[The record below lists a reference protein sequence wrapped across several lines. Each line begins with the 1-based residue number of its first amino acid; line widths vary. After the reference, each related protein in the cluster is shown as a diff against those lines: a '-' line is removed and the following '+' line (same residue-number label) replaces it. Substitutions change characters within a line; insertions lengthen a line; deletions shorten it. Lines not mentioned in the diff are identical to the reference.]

1 MFRRAIHAAKS
12 VILASRNQE
21 DLLRNTH
28 DFLLDLKWSTTARE
42 LTNPLNR
49 FSARFFSQGDEDGI
63 TLEIIRRIG
72 LKTGTF
78 LELGVGDGLENNT
91 LVLLSVGWRG
101 AWIGGETLAFDPQ
114 INPKRLYYKQ
124 AWVTLDNIKE
134 LAQGCL
140 KELSSPD
147 VDVLSVDLDGNDLY
161 FYRCVTDAGS
171 AKPSHCRIQREVSA
185 RCAMDCP
192 L

>member
-1 MFRRAIHAAKS
+1 M
-12 VILASRNQE
+12 
-21 DLLRNTH
+21 LRNTH

-49 FSARFFSQGDEDGI
+49 FGAKFFSQSDEDGI

-101 AWIGGETLAFDPQ
+101 AWFGGETLAFDPQ
-114 INPKRLYYKQ
+114 SNPKHLYYKQ
-124 AWVTLDNIKE
+124 APSIPLRKSTGFVATRTRISPGGVSIPPLMRWSAEPRATPLRH
-134 LAQGCL
+134 LA
-140 KELSSPD
+140 P
-147 VDVLSVDLDGNDLY
+147 
-161 FYRCVTDAGS
+161 RHRPAP
-171 AKPSHCRIQREVSA
+171 AP
-185 RCAMDCP
+185 
-192 L
+192 